1 MSAISSDLNLR
12 IRRPLR
18 VIPDA
23 DLTKLINEARAVQY
37 ACENS
42 GLQDKT
48 IAIEIGVDA
57 AVLSKAKAGQARLGD
72 DALDAL
78 MDATG
83 FEAPLICWM
92 LRRGYDP
99 RSLRRFESDV
109 ERENR
114 ELRER
119 LIAIETERQ
128 IERRTIREL
137 MVGRTS

>member
-1 MSAISSDLNLR
+1 MSAVADALNLR
-12 IRRPLR
+12 VRRPLR
-18 VIPDA
+18 AIPEA
-23 DLTKLINEARAVQY
+23 DLRKLTSEAAAVRY

-42 GLQDKT
+42 GLQDKS

-83 FEAPLICWM
+83 IEAPLYAWL
-92 LRRGYDP
+92 LRRGYEP
-99 RSLRRFESDV
+99 RSLRRIETDV

-119 LIAIETERQ
+119 VAAMESERA

-137 MVGRTS
+137 MVGRAS

>member
-1 MSAISSDLNLR
+1 MTAVAADLQLR
-12 IRRPLR
+12 VRRPLR
-18 VIPDA
+18 MIPEA
-23 DLTKLINEARAVQY
+23 DLPKLTSEAAAVKY

-42 GLQDKT
+42 GLQDKS

-57 AVLSKAKAGQARLGD
+57 AVLSKAKAGQARLND

-78 MDATG
+78 QDATG
-83 FEAPLICWM
+83 FEAPLFAWL

-99 RSLRRFESDV
+99 RSLRRIESDV

-119 LIAIETERQ
+119 VAAMEQERAV
-128 IERRTIREL
+128 EMRAIREL
-137 MVGRTS
+137 MVGRAS

>member
-1 MSAISSDLNLR
+1 MSPVSSALDLR
-12 IRRPLR
+12 VKRPLR
-18 VIPDA
+18 AIRDA
-23 DLTKLINEARAVQY
+23 DMPELTSEAAAVRY
-37 ACENS
+37 ACEHS

-57 AVLSKAKAGQARLGD
+57 AVLSKAKAGQARLSD
-72 DALDAL
+72 EAMDAL

-83 FEAPLICWM
+83 CEAPMWAM
-92 LRRGYDP
+92 LRRRGYDP
-99 RSLRRFESDV
+99 RSLRRIETDV

-119 LIAIETERQ
+119 VAAMETERE

-137 MVGRTS
+137 MVGRAA

>member
-1 MSAISSDLNLR
+1 MSVVSTDLNLR
-12 IRRPLR
+12 VRRPLR
-18 VIPDA
+18 VIPEA
-23 DLTKLINEARAVQY
+23 DLAKLTSEAKSVQY

-42 GLQDKT
+42 GLQDKS

-57 AVLSKAKAGQARLGD
+57 AVLSKAKAGQARLND

-83 FEAPLICWM
+83 IEAPLYALL

-99 RSLRRFESDV
+99 RSLRRFESDL

-114 ELRER
+114 ELRESMSVLQAEREVELR
-119 LIAIETERQ
+119 LFRQ
-128 IERRTIREL
+128 LRVTP
-137 MVGRTS
+137 

>member
-1 MSAISSDLNLR
+1 MSAVATDLNLR
-12 IRRPLR
+12 VRRPLR
-18 VIPDA
+18 LIPEA
-23 DLTKLINEARAVQY
+23 DFAKLSSEARAVQY

-48 IAIEIGVDA
+48 IAIEIGADA
-57 AVLSKAKAGQARLGD
+57 AVLSKAKAGQARLND

-83 FEAPLICWM
+83 IEAPLFALL

-99 RSLRRFESDV
+99 RSLRRFENDV

-119 LIAIETERQ
+119 LSALETERE
-128 IERRTIREL
+128 IERRTIRDL
-137 MVGRTS
+137 MRATP

>member
-1 MSAISSDLNLR
+1 MSAIATTLNLR
-12 IRRPLR
+12 VRRPLR
-18 VIPDA
+18 AIPEA
-23 DLTKLINEARAVQY
+23 DIPKLSSEAAAVRY
-37 ACENS
+37 ACEHS

-57 AVLSKAKAGQARLGD
+57 AVLSKAKSGQARLND

-83 FEAPLICWM
+83 LEAPLFAM
-92 LRRGYDP
+92 ALRRGYDP
-99 RSLRRFESDV
+99 RSLRRIETDV

-119 LIAIETERQ
+119 VTAMETERE

-137 MVGRTS
+137 MVGRMA

>member
-1 MSAISSDLNLR
+1 MSAVSTDLNLR
-12 IRRPLR
+12 VRRPLR
-18 VIPDA
+18 AIPEA
-23 DLTKLINEARAVQY
+23 DLGKLSSEARAVQY

-42 GLQDKT
+42 GLQDKS
-48 IAIEIGVDA
+48 IAIEIGVDP
-57 AVLSKAKAGQARLGD
+57 AVLSKAKAGQARLND

-83 FEAPLICWM
+83 IEAPLFALL

-99 RSLRRFESDV
+99 RSLRRFENEV

-119 LIAIETERQ
+119 LSSLETERE
-128 IERRTIREL
+128 IERRTIRDL
-137 MVGRTS
+137 MRIAP

>member
-1 MSAISSDLNLR
+1 MSAVSTDLNLR
-12 IRRPLR
+12 VRRPLR
-18 VIPDA
+18 TIPEA
-23 DLTKLINEARAVQY
+23 DLAKLSSEARAVKY

-42 GLQDKT
+42 GLQDKS
-48 IAIEIGVDA
+48 IAVEIGVDA
-57 AVLSKAKAGQARLGD
+57 AVLSKAKAGQARLND

-83 FEAPLICWM
+83 IEAPLYALL

-119 LIAIETERQ
+119 LAAVEVERE
-128 IERRTIREL
+128 IERRTVRDLIGARA
-137 MVGRTS
+137 